1 MFYSFHRQPTDIHE
15 APLPKS
21 PTPSQCV
28 TMESKLFTLEPL
40 GNTQDTTYNV
50 SWPCMKPSNTHPLS
64 MVFVCCHDLG
74 NWMLSQKYDFLLS
87 HEMKKRQFL
96 TTVYHVCMFAIFY
109 CDPPKYNLPSTSELV
124 RMSVCLLTLFALP
137 STRDF
142 NSIKAVLLPW
152 TLPYSMPEYP
162 VLPFVDHP
170 PPDHAVWSH
179 Q

>member
-1 MFYSFHRQPTDIHE
+1 
-15 APLPKS
+15 
-21 PTPSQCV
+21 
-28 TMESKLFTLEPL
+28 
-40 GNTQDTTYNV
+40 
-50 SWPCMKPSNTHPLS
+50 
-64 MVFVCCHDLG
+64 
-74 NWMLSQKYDFLLS
+74 
-87 HEMKKRQFL
+87 MKKRQFL

-179 Q
+179 QYAPRHKQTVIAQCLLNFRHSALSQYTIIHTELILNNEVLQVLPFKYV